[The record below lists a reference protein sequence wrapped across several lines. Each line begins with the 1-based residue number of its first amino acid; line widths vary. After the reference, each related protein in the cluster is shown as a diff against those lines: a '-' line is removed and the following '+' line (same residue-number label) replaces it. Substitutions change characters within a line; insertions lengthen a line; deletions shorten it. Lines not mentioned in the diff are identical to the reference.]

1 MHPDLTGIV
10 IDRQRL
16 ASRVQSLALELSR
29 DLEAAASDN
38 PDHARIVLVPV
49 MTGAMVF
56 TADLIRHMTVKLQLG
71 LVTVS
76 SYPGAT
82 TASKGAALRG
92 ALPNDLRGAHVVLID
107 DILDSGRTLGLLR
120 RLILEQTPASLRTC
134 VLLKKD
140 CPRAEDVPVDY
151 VGFEIPDA
159 FVVGYGL
166 DFDGYYRN
174 LPEIGVLRGAEPRA

>member
-1 MHPDLTGIV
+1 MHVDLAGIL

-16 ASRVQSLALELSR
+16 ATRVRELAQELSR
-29 DLEAAASDN
+29 DLDNAAN
-38 PDHARIVLVPV
+38 ARTVFVPV

-56 TADLIRHMTVKLQLG
+56 TADLIRHLPMKLQLG

-92 ALPNDLRGAHVVLID
+92 ALPPDLHGAHVVLID

-120 RLILEQTPASLRTC
+120 RLILEREPASLRTC
-134 VLLKKD
+134 VLLRKD
-140 CPRAEDVPVDY
+140 CPRAEEVPVEY
-151 VGFEIPDA
+151 VGFDIPDA

-166 DFDGYYRN
+166 DYDGYYRN
-174 LPEIGVLRGAEPRA
+174 LPEIGVLRPPEPGA